1 VTADVELRPGRPGE
15 AAALS
20 ELALR
25 SKAHWGYSVEFL
37 EACRSELTVAEAQ
50 VPAVTVAV
58 AADAIAGFSLL
69 EGHDAG
75 GELSMLFVD
84 PPRIGHGIGGRL
96 LAAALESARLRGYR
110 HVDLDAD
117 PDAAPFY
124 LRYGARR
131 LGDVP
136 SGSIP
141 GRTLPR
147 LRFVL

>member
-1 VTADVELRPGRPGE
+1 VTADVELRPGRPDE
-15 AAALS
+15 AGVLS

-37 EACRSELTVAEAQ
+37 EACRDELTVAEAQ
-50 VPAVTVAV
+50 LASVTVAV
-58 AADAIAGFSLL
+58 AGGTIAGFSLL

-84 PPRIGHGIGGRL
+84 PPWIGHGIGGRL
-96 LAAALESARLRGYR
+96 LAAALESAHLRGYR

-147 LRFVL
+147 LRFTL